1 MLNFEEFKVYVENH
15 LKEHLPDDWAN
26 VEINQVQVKKNN
38 GLVLDGLTVKSEDSN
53 IAPNIYLNGFFM
65 EYQKG
70 GELSRIMDEIADIAI
85 ANQGPKEFADIGRD
99 FQTYDFI
106 KDKVIMVAVNAKE
119 NEEMLKDV
127 PYAIGADLA
136 IIYKVMLGENDS
148 GYGTITIHND
158 HMKFW
163 GATQEQ
169 LHELALQNTPEL
181 LPARVQDMRDVMVGM
196 FGMDGAPEEASEV
209 FPDEVYGD
217 SMFVVTNAAKINGAT
232 VMFYPNN
239 VLGRLADK
247 LEDDLYIIPSSI
259 HETIAVRATGADPE
273 ALAEMVKEVNDSQVA
288 KEERLSYH
296 VYHFDGKSG
305 VLSIADKAPV
315 EMPDFMVADNQSKYE
330 TQDVAQ
336 PRPRYSR

>member
-15 LKEHLPDDWAN
+15 LKEYLPDDWAN
-26 VEINQVQVKKNN
+26 VEISQVQVQKNN

-65 EYQKG
+65 EYENG
-70 GELSRIMDEIADIAI
+70 GELTRIMDEIADIAI
-85 ANQGPKEFADIGRD
+85 ANQGPKEFVNIGKD
-99 FQTYDFI
+99 FQNYDFV

-127 PYAIGADLA
+127 PHAIGADLA
-136 IIYKVMLGENDS
+136 IIYKVMLGESDG

-163 GATQEQ
+163 GVTQEQ

-196 FGMDGAPEEASEV
+196 FGMIDAPEEASEV

-217 SMFVVTNAAKINGAT
+217 SMFVVSNSAKINGAT

-259 HETIAVRATGADPE
+259 HETIAIRATGADPE
-273 ALAEMVKEVNDSQVA
+273 ALAEMVQEVNDTQVS

-296 VYHFDGKSG
+296 VYHFDAKSG

-315 EMPDFMVADNQSKYE
+315 EMPDFMVAENQSKYE
-330 TQDVAQ
+330 AQDVAQ
-336 PRPRYSR
+336 PRARHSR

>member
-15 LKEHLPDDWAN
+15 IREYLPDDWAN
-26 VEINQVQVKKNN
+26 AEINVVQVQKNN

-65 EYQKG
+65 EYKNG

-85 ANQGPKEFADIGRD
+85 ANQGPKEFANIGRD
-99 FQTYDFI
+99 FQNYEFV

-119 NEEMLKDV
+119 NEELLKDV
-127 PYAIGADLA
+127 PHAIGADLA
-136 IIYKVMLGENDS
+136 IIYKVMLGEADNS
-148 GYGTITIHND
+148 YGTITIHND

-196 FGMDGAPEEASEV
+196 FGMDDAEEEAREV
-209 FPDEVYGD
+209 FPDETYGD
-217 SMFVVTNAAKINGAT
+217 TMYVVSNSAKINGAT

-247 LEDDLYIIPSSI
+247 LDDDLYIIPSSI
-259 HETIAVRATGADPE
+259 HETIAIRATGADPE
-273 ALAEMVKEVNDSQVA
+273 DLARMVQEVNDSEVA

-296 VYHFDGKSG
+296 VYHFDAKSG

-315 EMPDFMVADNQSKYE
+315 EMPEFMVAENQSQYE
-330 TQDVAQ
+330 TQDAN
-336 PRPRYSR
+336 RPRHSR

>member
-15 LKEHLPDDWAN
+15 LKEYLPDDWAN
-26 VEINQVQVKKNN
+26 VEISPVQVQKNN
-38 GLVLDGLTVKSEDSN
+38 GLVLDGLVVKSEDTN

-65 EYQKG
+65 EYQNG
-70 GELSRIMDEIADIAI
+70 GELSRIMDEIADVAI
-85 ANQGPKEFADIGRD
+85 ANQGPKEFENIGRD
-99 FQTYDFI
+99 FQNYEFI

-127 PYAIGADLA
+127 PHAIGADLA
-136 IIYKVMLGENDS
+136 IIYKVMLGESDG
-148 GYGTITIHND
+148 GYGTVTIHND

-169 LHELALQNTPEL
+169 LHELALVNTPEL
-181 LPARVQDMRDVMVGM
+181 LPARVQDMRDVMVDM
-196 FGMDGAPEEASEV
+196 FGMSDAPEEAGEA

-217 SMFVVTNAAKINGAT
+217 SMFVVSNSAKINGAS

-247 LEDDLYIIPSSI
+247 LGDDLYILPSSI
-259 HETIAVRATGADPE
+259 HETIAIRATGADPD
-273 ALAEMVKEVNDSQVA
+273 ALAEMVKEVNDTQVA

-296 VYHFDGKSG
+296 VYHFDGKTG

-315 EMPDFMVADNQSKYE
+315 EMPEFMVAENQAQYE
-330 TQDVAQ
+330 TQDAAAT
-336 PRPRYSR
+336 RPRHNR

>member
-1 MLNFEEFKVYVENH
+1 MLNYEEFKVYVENH
-15 LKEHLPDDWAN
+15 LKEYLPDDWAN
-26 VEINQVQVKKNN
+26 VEINQVQVQKNN

-53 IAPNIYLNGFFM
+53 VAPNIYLNGFFM
-65 EYQKG
+65 EYENG

-85 ANQGPKEFADIGRD
+85 ANQGPKEFANIGRD
-99 FQTYDFI
+99 FQNYDFI

-119 NEEMLKDV
+119 NEELLKDV
-127 PYAIGADLA
+127 PHAIGADLA

-169 LHELALQNTPEL
+169 LHELAMENTPEL
-181 LPARVQDMRDVMVGM
+181 LPARVQDMREIMVEM
-196 FGMDGAPEEASEV
+196 FAKAEDFEGAEEI

-217 SMFVVTNAAKINGAT
+217 SMFVVSNAAKINGAT

-259 HETIAVRATGADPE
+259 HETIAIRATGADPE
-273 ALAEMVKEVNDSQVA
+273 ELARMVQEVNDSQVA

-315 EMPDFMVADNQSKYE
+315 EMPEFMVAENQSKYE

-336 PRPRYSR
+336 SRPRHSR

>member
-15 LKEHLPDDWAN
+15 LKEYLPDDWAN
-26 VEINQVQVKKNN
+26 VEISPVQVQKNN
-38 GLVLDGLTVKSEDSN
+38 GLVLDGLVVKSEDTN

-65 EYQKG
+65 EYQNG
-70 GELSRIMDEIADIAI
+70 GEISRIMDEIADVAI
-85 ANQGPKEFADIGRD
+85 ANQGPKEFENIGRD
-99 FQTYDFI
+99 FQNYDFI

-127 PYAIGADLA
+127 PHAIGADLA
-136 IIYKVMLGENDS
+136 IIYKVMLGESDG
-148 GYGTITIHND
+148 GYGTVTIHND

-169 LHELALQNTPEL
+169 LHELALVNTPEL
-181 LPARVQDMRDVMVGM
+181 LPARVQDMRDVMVDM
-196 FGMDGAPEEASEV
+196 FGMSDAPEEAGEA

-217 SMFVVTNAAKINGAT
+217 SMFVVSNSAKINGAS

-247 LEDDLYIIPSSI
+247 LGDDLYILPSSI
-259 HETIAVRATGADPE
+259 HETIAIRATGADPD
-273 ALAEMVKEVNDSQVA
+273 ALAEMVKEVNDTQVA

-296 VYHFDGKSG
+296 VYHFDGKTG

-315 EMPDFMVADNQSKYE
+315 EMPEFMVAENQAQYE
-330 TQDVAQ
+330 TQDAATA
-336 PRPRYSR
+336 RPRHNR